1 MTSNQAAFL
10 SMLAFSEG
18 TAGKGD
24 NGYNVIV
31 GGELF
36 HSYADHPRVK
46 VYIRIIK
53 DYSTCA
59 GRYQIKAS
67 NYDAYKKMLKLTDFG
82 PAAQDAIALQ
92 LIKECRAIPL
102 IEAGKIEAAITACRS
117 RWASLPG
124 AGYGQ
129 PEHKMAPLVQA
140 YKDAGGTVA

>member
-1 MTSNQAAFL
+1 MHKNMQAFL
-10 SMLAFSEG
+10 DMLAVSEG

-36 HSYADHPRVK
+36 HSYADHPRKK
-46 VYIRIIK
+46 VYIRIID
-53 DYSTCA
+53 DYSTCS
-59 GRYQIKAS
+59 GRYQIKAK
-67 NYDAYKKMLKLTDFG
+67 NYDAYKKMLKLNDFG
-82 PAAQDAIALQ
+82 PSAQDAIAIQ

-129 PEHKMAPLVQA
+129 PEHKMEVLVKA
-140 YKDAGGTVA
+140 YRDAGGTVA